1 MNPNPT
7 NSTGA
12 LLLTRRRSL
21 ALSGLSLS
29 AGAVALLGGLEA
41 LAVGAPASAEQMAT
55 DLRILNTALGAEW
68 EAIAAYQVGAESGL
82 LQPDVRKLALGFQ
95 SHHKEHA
102 DAIAAT
108 VRKLGGQAV
117 SAKTQY
123 SFPTDKLKSQADV
136 LQFAAGLEKGAVSA
150 YLGAVP
156 LFTDRALAQVA
167 ASILGD
173 EAMHWAILRQALGQ
187 TPVPSAFMA

>member
-1 MNPNPT
+1 MNQTPT

-29 AGAVALLGGLEA
+29 AGAVALLGGREA
-41 LAVGAPASAEQMAT
+41 LAAGAPASAEQMAT

-136 LQFAAGLEKGAVSA
+136 LQFAAELEKGAEPP
-150 YLGAVP
+150 YLGAVQ
-156 LFTDRALAQVA
+156 LCTDRPLAQVA

-173 EAMHWAILRQALGQ
+173 VPAPSAIWLQALGQ
-187 TPVPSAFMA
+187 TPAPSAFTA